1 MMQAR
6 GWDALALH
14 LWAGADAFGS
24 PIAQAFG
31 VNSIPSYVLI
41 DPDGKVAHNEA
52 LASTAPKRCST
63 CCVCWQAGRRSRY
76 TWRRCPLHPSPT
88 MWERGWG

>member
-14 LWAGADAFGS
+14 LWAGADAFGA

-41 DPDGKVAHNEA
+41 SPDGKVAHNGAQEF
-52 LASTAPKRCST
+52 TAPEEMFELLLLL
-63 CCVCWQAGRRSRY
+63 AGEE
-76 TWRRCPLHPSPT
+76 TQ
-88 MWERGWG
+88 